1 MDKIRISTKKKV
13 LTIEMTEKQAD
24 HCFDKLC
31 QGLLGALLE
40 DALRSAPVD
49 YAAIFNDPVGGR
61 PAGRDN
67 TDQSGGGKC
76 ETGKA

>member
-24 HCFDKLC
+24 HCFDELC
-31 QGLLGALLE
+31 QGLLSALQE

-49 YAAIFNDPVGGR
+49 HAAIFNDPQGGWPVGK
-61 PAGRDN
+61 DN
-67 TDQSGGGKC
+67 TDQWGGKC
-76 ETGKA
+76 ETGQA

>member
-24 HCFDKLC
+24 HCFDELC
-31 QGLLGALLE
+31 QGLLSALQE

-49 YAAIFNDPVGGR
+49 YAAIFDDPVGK
-61 PAGRDN
+61 DN
-67 TDQSGGGKC
+67 TDQSGG
-76 ETGKA
+76 